1 MHHKWMV
8 LISIGT
14 GTFMSALDSS
24 IVNTVLPIIHQSFGE
39 NVSVIQWVVT
49 AYLLVVSG
57 FLLSFGRL
65 GDIKGHRRIYLIG
78 FGIFIIGSAL
88 CGIAPSVGMLIAS
101 RAFQALG
108 AAMLASNSPAILT
121 KSFPPNQRG
130 QALGLQATMTY
141 LGLTLAP
148 TLGGW
153 LAQTISWRTIFYINV
168 PIGLLALYLSWKFVP
183 QDTSSPQ
190 NEHFDLAGAVLFIIG
205 LVALLFSLNRGHVL
219 GWTSV
224 SIIALLLTSIIMLF
238 LFFYIERNRPEPMLD
253 LTLFKRTMFTTSV
266 ISAIMNYICIYSI
279 LFLLPFYLIQ
289 GKDFNPTYAGLLLT
303 VQPIIMAIVAPI
315 SGILSD
321 RIGVQWPGIFGMVA
335 LGSGM
340 YLLSHL
346 NEHSTTRD
354 IIFALA
360 LSGFGTGIF
369 ISPNNSA
376 LMGSAPQNRQ
386 GIAAGVLATA
396 RSVGMVMGVGIAGA
410 IFNTVFMHYPSF
422 SNSERFIIAVP
433 SSFSSMIIF
442 AFLGLISTAFRG
454 NSDTKKK
461 LKLNE

>member
-1 MHHKWMV
+1 
-8 LISIGT
+8 
-14 GTFMSALDSS
+14 
-24 IVNTVLPIIHQSFGE
+24 
-39 NVSVIQWVVT
+39 
-49 AYLLVVSG
+49 
-57 FLLSFGRL
+57 
-65 GDIKGHRRIYLIG
+65 
-78 FGIFIIGSAL
+78 
-88 CGIAPSVGMLIAS
+88 
-101 RAFQALG
+101 
-108 AAMLASNSPAILT
+108 MLASNSPAILT

-224 SIIALLLTSIIMLF
+224 SIIALLITSIIMLF

-410 IFNTVFMHYPSF
+410 IFNTVFK
-422 SNSERFIIAVP
+422 
-433 SSFSSMIIF
+433 
-442 AFLGLISTAFRG
+442 FRKVYQCC
-454 NSDTKKK
+454 TI
-461 LKLNE
+461 